1 MRRSFVNDDRTGRR
15 YLFSQ
20 GGAMRIELKARHVQR
35 SAHLEAHVERR
46 ISFALGRFG
55 NEVETVTVLVE
66 DVNGPKGG
74 ADKRCAL
81 TAWGPRIG
89 TVRVEQTSTDACGAI
104 DVLASR
110 AGRSV
115 VRALGRRRPRRS
127 SKPSRKD

>member
-1 MRRSFVNDDRTGRR
+1 
-15 YLFSQ
+15 
-20 GGAMRIELKARHVQR
+20 MRIELKTRHVQR
-35 SAHLEAHVERR
+35 SSQLEAHVERR

-55 NEVETVTVLVE
+55 SEIETVKVLVE

-81 TAWGPRIG
+81 TARGPRIG

-104 DVLASR
+104 DVLAGR

-115 VRALGRRRPRRS
+115 VRVLGRRRPGSS
-127 SKPSRKD
+127 SKVSRKD